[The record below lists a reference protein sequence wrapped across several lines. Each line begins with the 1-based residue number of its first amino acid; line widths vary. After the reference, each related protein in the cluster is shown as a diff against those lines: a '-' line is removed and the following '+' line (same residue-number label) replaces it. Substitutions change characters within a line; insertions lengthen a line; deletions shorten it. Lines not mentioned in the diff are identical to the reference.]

1 MLLFFLHF
9 KFSNI
14 WLKCYE
20 KDWFYTISENLA
32 VHCSFSC
39 SIIHYPIV
47 GDEPFFIWM
56 AENIFGADP
65 DPFKYFLQ
73 FFCYCRELYPFTDQ
87 HTLVV
92 FSKVRDKCLKWIIMI
107 VGIAD
112 ILSSCSL
119 YFRSSSGFWQQKS
132 AIPITGTA
140 MSWRYILNPYSFAKE
155 KQTRDCCCVLC
166 LICLW

>member
-1 MLLFFLHF
+1 MYF

-56 AENIFGADP
+56 AEIIFGADP

-73 FFCYCRELYPFTDQ
+73 FFCCCRELYPFTDQ
-87 HTLVV
+87 RT
-92 FSKVRDKCLKWIIMI
+92 
-107 VGIAD
+107 
-112 ILSSCSL
+112 SL
-119 YFRSSSGFWQQKS
+119 YFRSSSGFGQQKS
-132 AIPITGTA
+132 AILITGTA

-155 KQTRDCCCVLC
+155 NKREIVVVFYVSFVYDNIITL
-166 LICLW
+166 

>member
-1 MLLFFLHF
+1 MLLFYVMYF

-56 AENIFGADP
+56 AEIIFGADP

-73 FFCYCRELYPFTDQ
+73 FFCCCRELYPFTDQ
-87 HTLVV
+87 RTLVV
-92 FSKVRDKCLKWIIMI
+92 FQI
-107 VGIAD
+107 VIWFWTTKST
-112 ILSSCSL
+112 IL
-119 YFRSSSGFWQQKS
+119 
-132 AIPITGTA
+132 ITGTA
-140 MSWRYILNPYSFAKE
+140 MSWRYILNPYSLQRNKREIVVVFYVSFVYDNII
-155 KQTRDCCCVLC
+155 TL
-166 LICLW
+166 